1 MNMDEFKSLLSHFS
15 PKQML
20 VIGSILLTAIG
31 GPIYYGITLFNDLQS
46 TIEEVKKMS
55 NVETRITVLED
66 RSKSTERQLVDVMMS
81 NNRALEKANE
91 AYGKAIEASSV
102 ARSSQDKIADTVANV
117 KEDMKALKKA
127 VTNPLG
133 N

>member
-1 MNMDEFKSLLSHFS
+1 MDELKSLLSHFS

-91 AYGKAIEASSV
+91 AYGKAIEANAM
-102 ARSSQDKIADTVANV
+102 ARSSQDKIADTVSNV

>member
-1 MNMDEFKSLLSHFS
+1 MDELKSLLSHFS

-102 ARSSQDKIADTVANV
+102 ARSSQDKIADTVTNV

>member
-1 MNMDEFKSLLSHFS
+1 MDELKSLLSRFS
-15 PKQML
+15 PKQLL
-20 VIGSILLTAIG
+20 VIGSILLTAVG
-31 GPIYYGITLFNDLQS
+31 GPVYYGITLFNDLNS

-91 AYGKAIEASSV
+91 AYGKAIEANSV
-102 ARSSQDKIADTVANV
+102 AKSSQDKIADTVANV

-127 VTNPLG
+127 VVNPLG

>member
-1 MNMDEFKSLLSHFS
+1 MDEIKSLLSHFS

-31 GPIYYGITLFNDLQS
+31 GPVYYGITLFNDLQS
-46 TIEEVKKMS
+46 TIDEVKKMS

-91 AYGKAIEASSV
+91 AYGKAIEANSV
-102 ARSSQDKIADTVANV
+102 AKSSQDKIADTVANI
-117 KEDMKALKKA
+117 KDDMKALKKA